1 MKFFRL
7 FKTIKQ
13 EWFITFV
20 VTFLSTVLGVY
31 YGFVL
36 NERRIE
42 KEVEDQ
48 KQIVINNIKQEID
61 NNEVD
66 LIETVESIESWIEM
80 RSSFKVVDLDK
91 NTFSISKEKY
101 KSNNIDEEK
110 FRIIDTLKKA
120 DGLYY
125 RGHINFQLVL
135 PNFSLIAYETAKYKN
150 VLNELSFDCLYE
162 IESTYVKQKS
172 VSNQMSE
179 LIIALQERDF
189 SKVQN
194 IMAISLQLGRDL
206 KEKYADMEQYLNNC
220 N

>member
-1 MKFFRL
+1 
-7 FKTIKQ
+7 
-13 EWFITFV
+13 
-20 VTFLSTVLGVY
+20 
-31 YGFVL
+31 VL